1 MPNQEI
7 EQIGVLLVEDDKG
20 SCLLT
25 ERTLMRSGIT
35 SRVLLAHDGLEA
47 LAILKQQDKFSDCA
61 RPDLILLD
69 LKLPKL
75 NGYEVLA
82 EIRKSPD
89 LQHIPV
95 IILTFSV
102 FQDDMQKCYDL
113 QANGY
118 ISKPINIDQ
127 FKALV
132 HSLKTGTVIA

>member
-1 MPNQEI
+1 MTNQET
-7 EQIGVLLVEDDKG
+7 EQIEVLLVEDDKG

-35 SRVLLAHDGLEA
+35 SHVTMAHDGLEA
-47 LAILKQQDKFSDCA
+47 LAILRQHDRYSSCV
-61 RPDLILLD
+61 RPDLVLLD
-69 LKLPKL
+69 LKLPRM

-82 EIRKSPD
+82 EIRKDPA
-89 LQHIPV
+89 LRHIPV

-118 ISKPINIDQ
+118 ISKPINMEQ
-127 FKALV
+127 FKALI
-132 HSLKTGTVIA
+132 HSLKSGTVNA